1 MKEEFEYFENTVPGA
16 PLPGNRVIGGLY
28 KKKTHKCHREVKP
41 LDLSKERMTVK
52 GTEQLQYGVSI
63 VIIALV
69 VSMCF
74 KNTLTNSLGNL
85 AIGIGGTL
93 SLLGLTKIFIAAY
106 LTYFIWAAGIS
117 VLIGI
122 IYRLRKRSI
131 CNSIKW
137 IRSRINGNDKKQ
149 GSKNK
154 MLSGRKTRDSRTH
167 SDSL

>member
-106 LTYFIWAAGIS
+106 LTYFVWAGGIL

-131 CNSIKW
+131 RNAWTWIKETLPP
-137 IRSRINGNDKKQ
+137 RK
-149 GSKNK
+149 SK
-154 MLSGRKTRDSRTH
+154 TDSVQKVTAET
-167 SDSL
+167 